1 MTNEILTKENLS
13 TIATW
18 LAIVLGA
25 LFNYFGITIGQAEL
39 TLFTTGLITLLI
51 AIYSSIHPNKLTVL
65 GNNENTQ
72 IEENQEEETCDED
85 EC

>member
-51 AIYSSIHPNKLTVL
+51 AIYSSIHPNNLQAL
-65 GNNENTQ
+65 GNKT
-72 IEENQEEETCDED
+72 EEEPNEEICDED